1 MTDSPFERLV
11 EGLNDPDRMF
21 TRDQVAYLMGTAAR
35 WAREA
40 VEEEPSPL
48 SWRAGYQSGY
58 QARIAEE
65 NAAYPQSRVEVSGT
79 IRDDARRVHRVRC
92 GVDRPG
98 PRDGDFPGRGDSYVK
113 KLREA
118 DVKEGEPLP
127 WQR

>member
-1 MTDSPFERLV
+1 MTDSPFERLI

-48 SWRAGYQSGY
+48 SYAAGFAAGWK
-58 QARIAEE
+58 ARVAEE
-65 NAAYPQSRVEVSGT
+65 NAAYPRPVYGLGGQWADQAAHRRQHDAT
-79 IRDDARRVHRVRC
+79 ARRSR
-92 GVDRPG
+92 
-98 PRDGDFPGRGDSYVK
+98 RGDYRGGPVPVWPETEVPS
-113 KLREA
+113 
-118 DVKEGEPLP
+118 